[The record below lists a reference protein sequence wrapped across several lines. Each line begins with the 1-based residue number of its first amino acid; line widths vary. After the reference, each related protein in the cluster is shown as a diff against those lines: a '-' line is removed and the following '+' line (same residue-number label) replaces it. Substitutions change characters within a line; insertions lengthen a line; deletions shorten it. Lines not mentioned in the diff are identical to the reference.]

1 MAMTLYILG
10 LMLKQYYK
18 YYTLQFTI
26 YLQNGF
32 EIFQAYHISIRARD
46 IGGRVRATNNT
57 NCLT

>member
-1 MAMTLYILG
+1 
-10 LMLKQYYK
+10 MLKQFYK
-18 YYTLQFTI
+18 Y

-32 EIFQAYHISIRARD
+32 EIFQAYHVSIGTRD